1 MILYTP
7 VPREMI
13 FPDNYQ
19 EISQQQMIYEL
30 DGIPLLVEIDGEGSY
45 RVVRV
50 MSTDPAHFMDE
61 RCTPGAR
68 ISFF

>member
-13 FPDNYQ
+13 FPENYQ
-19 EISQQQMIYEL
+19 EVSQQQKMYEL
-30 DGIPLLVEIDGEGSY
+30 DGIPLLVELDGEGGY

-50 MSTDPAHFMDE
+50 MSTDPSHFMDE

-68 ISFF
+68 ISFL